1 MKNTKPG
8 KRKQRSE
15 IKLILLLLIIQR
27 EGLIGRYRLKSM
39 LNLSHREGLV
49 RLMLTD
55 LKQQG
60 YLKSS
65 KSGSELT
72 KMGRGYIE
80 TLFKK
85 YDIIDIQELNLHLF
99 GIDANSFVIHLQNH
113 SIPKP
118 VVELRDIA
126 VKAGASGSIIVL
138 FKNEKFIVPTVYSD
152 LSHEH
157 PDLAKILLYT
167 FELSDENILIICFSK
182 NKWRALEGGLAITL
196 YLSKLKMNAKKNHT
210 D

>member
-1 MKNTKPG
+1 
-8 KRKQRSE
+8 
-15 IKLILLLLIIQR
+15 
-27 EGLIGRYRLKSM
+27 
-39 LNLSHREGLV
+39 
-49 RLMLTD
+49 MLTD

-72 KMGRGYIE
+72 KMGHGYIE

-85 YDIIDIQELNLHLF
+85 YDILDLQEVNLRLF
-99 GIDANSFVIHLQNH
+99 GIDANSFIIHLQNH

-138 FKNEKFIVPTVYSD
+138 FKNDRFIVPTVYSD
-152 LSHEH
+152 LSLEH
-157 PDLAKILLYT
+157 PDLAKILLYS

-182 NKWRALEGGLAITL
+182 NKWRALEGCLAITL
-196 YLSKLKMNAKKNHT
+196 YLSKLRMNTKKNRIYHHMEG
-210 D
+210 